1 MKVKVIWNVV
11 GFVKGSIVDIE
22 ENVYK
27 AYGEKYFEIIE
38 KTEEKE
44 VKNAENKAMKKKK
57 AKTK

>member
-11 GFVKGSIVDIE
+11 GFVKGSVVDIE

-27 AYGEKYFEIIE
+27 AYGEKYFKIVKE
-38 KTEEKE
+38 EEKE
-44 VKNAENKAMKKKK
+44 VKKEENKMMKKKK